1 MGKRW
6 IRRAWGGPSEGW
18 SSKTAS
24 DDFGCGVP
32 SPEKDPRA
40 HTCTHAL
47 MHGQQAA
54 REGRR
59 VTARAVLVAGGV
71 ATGV

>member
-1 MGKRW
+1 M
-6 IRRAWGGPSEGW
+6 AP
-18 SSKTAS
+18 
-24 DDFGCGVP
+24 DDPGCGVP

-40 HTCTHAL
+40 HTCTHAPKRRR
-47 MHGQQAA
+47 QAIG
-54 REGRR
+54 EGRR